1 MFQRKA
7 LVPQIYWVGPLAAG
21 LLASAFYRFVFGVP
35 PLPTPTPQE
44 TDQGVPLTG
53 VRDGR
58 DESNMK
64 WNYSVYYVNQ
74 YDTTDV
80 VFIRN

>member
-1 MFQRKA
+1 LQLQIGCSVIHLSQFFDIFQRKG

-21 LLASAFYRFVFGVP
+21 LLTSAFYRFVFGVP
-35 PLPTPTPQE
+35 PLPTPVPQE
-44 TDQGVPLTG
+44 IDQGVPLTG

-64 WNYSVYYVNQ
+64 
-74 YDTTDV
+74 
-80 VFIRN
+80 

>member
-64 WNYSVYYVNQ
+64 
-74 YDTTDV
+74 
-80 VFIRN
+80 

>member
-1 MFQRKA
+1 LTFFKEKK
-7 LVPQIYWVGPLAAG
+7 LVLQVFWVGPLAAG
-21 LLASAFYRFVFGVP
+21 LLTSAFYRFVFGVP
-35 PLPTPTPQE
+35 PVPTPAPQE

-64 WNYSVYYVNQ
+64 
-74 YDTTDV
+74 
-80 VFIRN
+80 